1 MKKTMMI
8 AALTALPVGL
18 SGCDK
23 KPEAPKVEAPKAAAT
38 ADAMPNMEMPV
49 GSKMGKG
56 SGTVTAIDA
65 VAGKGIQI
73 GRGVLEVGGE
83 RHRVLNLGAVRI
95 RVGTGDACIGD
106 GRVDDIAGLRMCI
119 ELGPRQ
125 LLRGRGSPP

>member
-65 VAGKGIQI
+65 ATGKITLDHGAIPAVGWPAMKMGFSAKPAVLAGIAVGDK
-73 GRGVLEVGGE
+73 VDFEVTVTGSAGE
-83 RHRVLNLGAVRI
+83 VTHIKKR
-95 RVGTGDACIGD
+95 
-106 GRVDDIAGLRMCI
+106 
-119 ELGPRQ
+119 
-125 LLRGRGSPP
+125 